1 VTGSE
6 ARTDASRDDC
16 AVCVRFWGR
25 SRLGAGASDLSSDL
39 DVRRRFA
46 DVPVGI
52 VGEGAGWT
60 IAGDVL
66 GLGNLRI
73 PDGVLRGGFTSI
85 VSGKLPRSKSLLTC
99 RGTGFRLTCAWLV
112 CRSRN

>member
-1 VTGSE
+1 M
-6 ARTDASRDDC
+6 
-16 AVCVRFWGR
+16 
-25 SRLGAGASDLSSDL
+25 SSDL

-60 IAGDVL
+60 TAGDPL

-85 VSGKLPRSKSLLTC
+85 VSEEFPRCMSLLTC
-99 RGTGFRLTCAWLV
+99 RWASFRLTCDWLV
-112 CRSRN
+112 YRPRISKTLRMILA